1 MHKSSITNAITFSRQ
16 LNFGVWLESC
26 CLVVMLT
33 RPIPMFACNFNY
45 KMPSI
50 YLCPLYVFLVIYR
63 KKEVQWSKSTPSLD
77 SRSTNIH
84 PNRIRELSDIFNV
97 KIVETLANEK
107 MQMVPK
113 QLSTLTSYI
122 GNHIASCLLHIFVNI

>member
-1 MHKSSITNAITFSRQ
+1 MHKSSITNSITFSRQ

-26 CLVVMLT
+26 CLVVMLF
-33 RPIPMFACNFNY
+33 RPIPMFASNFNY

-63 KKEVQWSKSTPSLD
+63 KKEVPWLKSAPSLD
-77 SRSTNIH
+77 AWSTNIH
-84 PNRIRELSDIFNV
+84 PKRTRELSNIFNL
-97 KIVETLANEK
+97 KIVETSANEK
-107 MQMVPK
+107 MQKAPQ

-122 GNHIASCLLHIFVNI
+122 GNQNS